1 VTFNVAGRSLQRV
14 MDEVRSR
21 IDRLVKLPSDMH
33 LEFAG
38 ASVAERQ
45 AHSELILY
53 SLLAFALIAV
63 ILFVCFRW
71 PAHAW
76 LVLLNLPFALIGS
89 IFAIAV
95 SSIGLSLGALVGLI
109 TVFGV
114 SARNAILLFSHYEHL
129 VEKEGQAWDVAT
141 AVRGA
146 QERLIPILLTASIT
160 ALGLLPLAVEM
171 DRPGQEISGPMAI
184 AVLGG
189 LISSTVLN
197 LLVLPVIALRFGGP
211 KVPLPS

>member
-1 VTFNVAGRSLQRV
+1 
-14 MDEVRSR
+14 
-21 IDRLVKLPSDMH
+21 

-38 ASVAERQ
+38 ASVTEQQ
-45 AHSELILY
+45 AHAELLLY
-53 SLLAFALIAV
+53 SAFAFALIV
-63 ILFVCFRW
+63 LILFACFRW
-71 PAHAW
+71 AAHAW

-129 VEKEGQAWDVAT
+129 VEKEGQSWDVAT

-146 QERLIPILLTASIT
+146 QERFIPIVLTASIT
-160 ALGLLPLAVEM
+160 ALGLLPLALEM
-171 DRPGQEISGPMAI
+171 NRPGQEISGPMAI

-197 LLVLPVIALRFGGP
+197 LLFLPVIALRLGGR
-211 KVPLPS
+211 KVPAG